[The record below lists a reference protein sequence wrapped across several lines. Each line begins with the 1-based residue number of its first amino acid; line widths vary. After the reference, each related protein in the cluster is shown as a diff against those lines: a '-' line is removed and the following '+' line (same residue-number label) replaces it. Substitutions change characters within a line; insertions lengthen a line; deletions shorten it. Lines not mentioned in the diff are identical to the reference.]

1 MQKQFII
8 DLIISI
14 MRYNAI
20 YLYMIEAKTSTQIE
34 SQRTTEMLERIHGQD
49 IYDQI
54 IALAQIGGREV
65 DPFPEIPDLPHFAPS
80 RLALTQEDMNGRL
93 FVQNLMQVAELEVDD
108 SHPLGIIGKLKG
120 SNPDAKPII
129 IMSHYDTV
137 PEADM
142 FDGVTGILS
151 GIVAAKA
158 IKESGAHH
166 DKPIWILGVTGEESA
181 RFRRALFG
189 SDAMFNG
196 LSDKTLNSTD
206 ANGVT
211 LRQAII
217 DAGGDL
223 EIVKKPFLQP
233 ADADTVFELHVD
245 QTGQNHRDGVDIGL
259 VEAVAAPQRFEIT
272 IGEEL
277 EPDETVYPCS
287 EYVAINVRGVA
298 GHSGA
303 TPMNLRNRA
312 DALPPLGEVV
322 GYLHGLME
330 NIHDQSVSI
339 SIGNISIENQALN
352 KIPGHTQA
360 IIRISGKDQS
370 HVSSLIRLLN
380 EFINEIN
387 PDYKAAHPQFPDSPI
402 TLRGMSQ
409 QEVAEKNIHFYEHKT
424 SLATHK
430 LACEIALH
438 IQHISEKYKDNR
450 VVGTVGTYTIHN
462 GQVILG
468 LDVRGI
474 DEYRDRALDEML
486 YMIDNDHN
494 QATMPVQRRLLDGSG
509 DPVSMDPSLISLGE
523 QVIAQY
529 DIGSVKRTISSA
541 GHDAMNAAVAGIP
554 TSLIFTRSNGIAH
567 NPDGYTSPDEIEKGA
582 RALAAIVLTRA
593 NA

>member
-1 MQKQFII
+1 MT
-8 DLIISI
+8 
-14 MRYNAI
+14 
-20 YLYMIEAKTSTQIE
+20 EVKTSAQVE
-34 SQRTTEMLERIHGQD
+34 PQYLNEMLERIQGQD
-49 IYDQI
+49 IYGQI
-54 IALAQIGGREV
+54 LALAQIGGRQIE
-65 DPFPEIPDLPHFAPS
+65 PTPEMTVRYTPS
-80 RLALTQEDMNGRL
+80 RLALTQEDFAGRT
-93 FVQNLMQVAELEVDD
+93 FIQGLMTAAGLEIDT
-108 SHPLGIIGKLKG
+108 SHPLGLFGKLAG
-120 SNPDAKPII
+120 TYPNEKPII

-142 FDGVTGILS
+142 FDGVTGILC
-151 GIVAAKA
+151 GIAAAKA

-166 DKPIWILGVTGEESA
+166 NKPIWILAVTGEESA

-189 SDAMFNG
+189 SDAMFSG
-196 LSDKTLNSTD
+196 LSNTTLDSTD
-206 ANGVT
+206 AQGAT
-211 LRQAII
+211 MRQAII
-217 DAGGDL
+217 DAGGNI
-223 EIVKKPFLQP
+223 EMVKKPYLTR
-233 ADADTVFELHVD
+233 ADVDSVFELHVD

-259 VEAVAAPQRFEIT
+259 VEAVAAPQRFEIN
-272 IGEEL
+272 IGVEL
-277 EPDETVYPCS
+277 EPDEAIYPCS
-287 EYVAINVRGVA
+287 EYVAIDVRGVA

-322 GYLHGLME
+322 GYLHRLME
-330 NIHDQSVSI
+330 NIHDQSISI

-360 IIRISGKDQS
+360 VIRISGKDQS

-409 QEVAEKNIHFYEHKT
+409 QEVAEKNIQFYEHNT
-424 SLATHK
+424 SLATHE

-450 VVGTVGTYTIHN
+450 VVGTVGTYTIRN

-474 DEYRDRALDEML
+474 DENRDRALDEIL
-486 YMIDNDHN
+486 YVIDNYHN

-541 GHDAMNAAVAGIP
+541 GHDAMNAASAGIP
-554 TSLIFTRSNGIAH
+554 TSLIFIPSNGVAH
-567 NPDGYTSPDEIEKGA
+567 NPAGYTSPDEIEKGA
-582 RALAAIVLTRA
+582 RVLAALVLARA